1 MLQSSR
7 KAGQISRT
15 RGRIEAALIELV
27 QKREFT
33 EISVTRLCQKAGVG
47 RQTFYRHY
55 ADKEDVIR
63 SRIKSVFKEY
73 LIHLQNQGEKA
84 FDVDYVNLAT
94 LRFWK
99 SNAEIFSLVTIQPVR
114 AIIFSELDRRM
125 ERLIEANLAHS
136 NLDPFMQAFRFW
148 GMKGVL
154 LVWAE
159 NEMKQSP
166 EEINAVLKSANG
178 SAEWLSLRLATA
190 AS

>member
-1 MLQSSR
+1 MVQTR
-7 KAGQISRT
+7 QFADISIT
-15 RGRIEAALIELV
+15 
-27 QKREFT
+27 Q
-33 EISVTRLCQKAGVG
+33 LCEEAGVG

-63 SRIKSVFKEY
+63 SRIKAVFNEY
-73 LIHLQNQGEKA
+73 LAHLKNQGEKA

-125 ERLIEANLAHS
+125 ERLIGANLAHS

-154 LVWAE
+154 LTWAE
-159 NEMKQSP
+159 NGMEQSP

-178 SAEWLSLRLATA
+178 SAEWLSLRPSRTA
-190 AS
+190 S